1 MGDLFNQGEEAS
13 RDKFVA
19 ALEVLQATGQ
29 DVLDSLDTIRLS
41 SLLSIERRLSC
52 LNGQQRRA
60 LRVWGPGVA
69 GQFLASDLLDTN
81 QALTST
87 TLRADSQSVTLRER
101 QQPGEASILS
111 VSFSA
116 SAGTVEKFGP
126 LYRVHVDSGGTPS
139 GTFDMELASPLGL
152 SFLILDLAP
161 MPSDPGILVQVSDN
175 GVTYNSALQTL
186 RSGYR
191 VNVWLAPQTVRFIR
205 LVITPTHPDN
215 LGGSAYTFGM
225 TDFHAF
231 AVEFHLQSEWV
242 SLPVTVTP
250 QSSAWWFR
258 APSDSRISYF
268 LSFNNGSW
276 SAAVPDSQVAVPDI
290 HTVSVEAVVPV
301 ESEDGKLDQTLTNG
315 YYLSTIQVTEN
326 GQPVRLAPGLD
337 PIATLGGIA
346 TAVFAGTGLDDAVA
360 SGTYNGVENEI
371 LTIKIST
378 GDTVDKFQWKVDE
391 GEWNEEIEITGTPQA
406 LADGVSITFGAIT
419 GHTKDDAWTVAGTAT
434 TLQLTNTHI
443 VIADQDLY
451 LRPFVAASDP
461 GRRFQLTYIYG
472 PAPILARLRV
482 RLSTSDRTTTPV
494 FTGASLEVA

>member
-41 SLLSIERRLSC
+41 SLLGIERRLSC

-60 LRVWGPGVA
+60 LRVLGPGVA

-87 TLRADSQSVTLRER
+87 TLRADCQSVTLRER

-111 VSFSA
+111 VNFSA
-116 SAGTVEKFGP
+116 SVGTVEKFGP

-161 MPSDPGILVQVSDN
+161 MPSDPEIRVQVSDN
-175 GVTYNSALQTL
+175 GVTYNSALQIL

-205 LVITPTHPDN
+205 LGISPTHPDN

-231 AVEFHLQSEWV
+231 AVEFHLRS
-242 SLPVTVTP
+242 
-250 QSSAWWFR
+250 
-258 APSDSRISYF
+258 
-268 LSFNNGSW
+268 
-276 SAAVPDSQVAVPDI
+276 
-290 HTVSVEAVVPV
+290 
-301 ESEDGKLDQTLTNG
+301 
-315 YYLSTIQVTEN
+315 
-326 GQPVRLAPGLD
+326 
-337 PIATLGGIA
+337 
-346 TAVFAGTGLDDAVA
+346 
-360 SGTYNGVENEI
+360 
-371 LTIKIST
+371 
-378 GDTVDKFQWKVDE
+378 
-391 GEWNEEIEITGTPQA
+391 
-406 LADGVSITFGAIT
+406 
-419 GHTKDDAWTVAGTAT
+419 
-434 TLQLTNTHI
+434 
-443 VIADQDLY
+443 
-451 LRPFVAASDP
+451 
-461 GRRFQLTYIYG
+461 
-472 PAPILARLRV
+472 
-482 RLSTSDRTTTPV
+482 
-494 FTGASLEVA
+494 